1 MHTRLRFLFR
11 SAGMNYWKS
20 LACLVALA
28 VALPVSAAAR
38 DKDQQKVEI
47 TDQVQVGKVQLNPGT
62 YKVEW
67 QNAGPNV
74 KVSFLKGNK
83 VITTVPGT
91 LKTDD
96 SNVVQNDIVTEK
108 VASKT
113 VLREIDFGHSKEALI
128 FNKGA

>member
-1 MHTRLRFLFR
+1 
-11 SAGMNYWKS
+11 MNYLKS

-28 VALPVSAAAR
+28 VVLPAAAAAR
-38 DKDQQKVEI
+38 GKDQQKVEI
-47 TDQVQVGKVQLNPGT
+47 TDRVQVGSVQLNPGT

-128 FNKGA
+128 FHKGA

>member
-1 MHTRLRFLFR
+1 
-11 SAGMNYWKS
+11 MNYWKS

-47 TDQVQVGKVQLNPGT
+47 TDQVQVGNVQLNPGT

>member
-1 MHTRLRFLFR
+1 
-11 SAGMNYWKS
+11 
-20 LACLVALA
+20 
-28 VALPVSAAAR
+28 
-38 DKDQQKVEI
+38 
-47 TDQVQVGKVQLNPGT
+47 
-62 YKVEW
+62 
-67 QNAGPNV
+67 
-74 KVSFLKGNK
+74 

-128 FNKGA
+128 FHKGA